1 MGAGRKTNLEEL
13 GGSLGGLAGGDLEE
27 GGDEGLLL
35 RGRRRIAGHGGVV
48 SSAGFFFFFF
58 FLPLPPFPP
67 AVCWCE

>member
-48 SSAGFFFFFF
+48 SSAGFFFF
-58 FLPLPPFPP
+58 LPLPPFPP